1 MITNKLQFILPSA
14 FLLLLFS
21 ACRQPCNDTD
31 QKLVAAAHTDLQT
44 TCKID
49 KHLYEFVLSRL
60 YVLNCDT
67 LPARN
72 LIIEFAVRD
81 NDTLFEISV
90 LSEIYKDLLR
100 DVKIGSVATDD
111 FRLFVLDKDKV
122 GSSFYQIDSV
132 WPSEQLP
139 YDRSPAVMS
148 MEGMVLDGKFFARFS
163 SMDYPDCDFILDRS
177 KPIR

>member
-1 MITNKLQFILPSA
+1 MITNKIQLILPFA

-21 ACRQPCNDTD
+21 ACRKSCKGKD
-31 QKLVAAAHTDLQT
+31 QTLVDSVHTDLQT

-72 LIIEFAVRD
+72 VIIEFAVRG

-111 FRLFVLDKDKV
+111 FMLFVLDKDEV
-122 GSSFYQIDSV
+122 GASFYQIDSV
-132 WPSEQLP
+132 WSSERLP

-148 MEGMVLDGKFFARFS
+148 IEGRVLDGKFFAWFS
-163 SMDYPDCDFILDRS
+163 SVDYPNYDFILDRP